1 MCLLISTVGSSGDV
15 LPFVRLAAQMRRRG
29 HEVFL
34 YANPMHEA
42 LVDPASAVFRPL
54 GNAQA
59 QRTAQADARI
69 NESRS
74 GLTLVAAFVI
84 NHARPTWEA
93 MKADVLPGQTL
104 LLGSTFAFGARLLR
118 ETDGLPFVAAQLAP
132 SVLRSEHRAARLSP
146 MGSTLERWPRP
157 LKRLLWRGMDRRFLD
172 PLFTEPLNRLRA
184 ELNLPPVSRVMHHWI
199 HEGEALLG
207 LFPPGFAPRQPD
219 WPAALELTG
228 FPLPTEPAPPLAPEL
243 DHFLTSGPPPI
254 VFTAGTA
261 NRGSQAFYAESAAA
275 CARGNHRGLLVAA
288 SPDQVPPTLPAG
300 VQHVTH
306 APFETLLPRAAG
318 IVHHAGIGTLAQA
331 LAAGIPQLLRPMAYD
346 QFDNADLARRLGVA
360 IELLP
365 RAYQGQRLDDALRR
379 LTTDSAWRARC
390 ATAAQTLAQP
400 GGVEAACDVL
410 ERTLREHH
418 PRPQYR

>member
-1 MCLLISTVGSSGDV
+1 MRLLISTVGSSGDV
-15 LPFVRLAAQMRRRG
+15 LPFVRLAAQMRQRG
-29 HEVFL
+29 HEVIL

-42 LVDPASAVFRPL
+42 LVAPAGVVFRPL

-93 MKADVLPGQTL
+93 MKADVVPGQTL

-132 SVLRSEHRAARLSP
+132 SVFRSEHRAPRLSP

-219 WPAALELTG
+219 WPAALEITG
-228 FPLPTEPAPPLAPEL
+228 FPLLTEPVPPLAPEL
-243 DHFLTSGPPPI
+243 DHFLT
-254 VFTAGTA
+254 
-261 NRGSQAFYAESAAA
+261 
-275 CARGNHRGLLVAA
+275 
-288 SPDQVPPTLPAG
+288 
-300 VQHVTH
+300 
-306 APFETLLPRAAG
+306 RA
-318 IVHHAGIGTLAQA
+318 
-331 LAAGIPQLLRPMAYD
+331 
-346 QFDNADLARRLGVA
+346 
-360 IELLP
+360 
-365 RAYQGQRLDDALRR
+365 
-379 LTTDSAWRARC
+379 
-390 ATAAQTLAQP
+390 
-400 GGVEAACDVL
+400 
-410 ERTLREHH
+410 
-418 PRPQYR
+418 